1 MAPYLHNCLFIFVY
15 SIQLSLS
22 ILPFQNIARKL
33 YVPAAQSALN
43 MLHVDIIVLPVQIL
57 EAILLG
63 LALLV
68 AS

>member
-1 MAPYLHNCLFIFVY
+1 MHNSRAIEMIINQIFIK
-15 SIQLSLS
+15 LSLS

-43 MLHVDIIVLPVQIL
+43 MLHVDIIVLPAQIL

-63 LALLV
+63 LSLLV
-68 AS
+68 AA